1 MFKKIMVP
9 LDGSELAECVIPYI
23 EQFVD
28 QGQVESVV
36 FVRVVKHIINPASFE
51 DGMTYIPEDWGKP
64 HFISFGIFFTGL
76 IIELIVFY
84 LSIYLSLMLPND
96 IYNESMSIESFSG
109 IIIRVLIG
117 IGSGLIFLGI
127 FLIIYYENKKPSMK
141 EKKRRNAENLKKCK
155 NLVSQGRKEL
165 SLKEYTKALN
175 NFRQALK
182 VSEGLW
188 DTDLTTEIYNL
199 IRQTERLIFDGK
211 M

>member
-1 MFKKIMVP
+1 MATTELEKKIWDFLIVNFGYG
-9 LDGSELAECVIPYI
+9 LIISFLSFYIIYNKYI
-23 EQFVD
+23 E
-28 QGQVESVV
+28 
-36 FVRVVKHIINPASFE
+36 HL
-51 DGMTYIPEDWGKP
+51 IPEDWGKP